1 LDILEDEKMNLELS
15 IPLGLEQ
22 HLIEVGVIPAS
33 PTEEIGIVAVTRE
46 YYNRLPTYD
55 EETQEYM
62 F

>member
-1 LDILEDEKMNLELS
+1 MNLELS
-15 IPLGLEQ
+15 IPLELEQ

-55 EETQEYM
+55 EETKEYM
-62 F
+62 S